1 MAFERERGFSLVELV
16 IVMVLAGL
24 LITAGVVFALPW
36 VGREEV
42 RGAAYQVQSHL
53 QLARIHAVSRNR
65 ACRFVLDAES
75 GAIQVVDLN
84 DPADGT
90 DDTLVASATL
100 PRTVS
105 FADPSGGTPI
115 TLAILAGSTYQ
126 ATYAADGRV
135 SDGAGTITLS
145 GGDRYER
152 VTLFGAGGLRTET
165 WDGTAWRAGT

>member
-24 LITAGVVFALPW
+24 LVTAGIVFALPW

-53 QLARIHAVSRNR
+53 QLARVHAITRNR
-65 ACRFVLDAES
+65 ACRFVLDAQS
-75 GAIQVVDLN
+75 GLIQVVDLN

-105 FADPSGGTPI
+105 FADPSGATPI
-115 TLAILAGSTYQ
+115 TLAALAGTNYQ
-126 ATYAADGRV
+126 ATYTSDGRV
-135 SDGAGTITLS
+135 SEGAGTITLN
-145 GGDRYER
+145 GGGRYER
-152 VTLFGAGGLRTET
+152 VTLFGAGGLRAEI
-165 WDGTAWRAGT
+165 WDGAAWRAGT